1 MPTRSQ
7 ALTELTDE
15 VLARFGEAPDP
26 RVREVLQALVRHL
39 HAFATEVALTDDE
52 WARGIDFV
60 TRAGQ
65 LSDERRQELILL
77 SDVLGLSMLTVALN
91 HGAGS
96 QATEPTVFGP
106 FFVEGSPEYAN
117 GDDLAHGFSGEPCL
131 VSGRVTDGSGAPV
144 AGARMEVWQA
154 DDQGFYDV
162 QYADLDEPRGRG
174 HLFTRDDGSY
184 AFWTVKPVAYPI
196 PGDGPVGE
204 LMRAARRSI
213 MRPAHIHFM
222 ISAPG
227 RRTLITHVF
236 DREDPHLAT
245 DAVFGV
251 KASLIGDFLRHEA
264 GRAPDGRSLASPFHT
279 LSYDF
284 VLAPE
289 REEAA

>member
-1 MPTRSQ
+1 MSTQIQ
-7 ALTELTDE
+7 AVTELTDE
-15 VLARFGEAPDP
+15 VVASFDDAASP
-26 RVREVLQALVRHL
+26 RVREVLQSLVRHL
-39 HAFATEVALTDDE
+39 HAFAADVSLTDEE
-52 WARGIDFV
+52 WAHGIDFL
-60 TRAGQ
+60 TRAGR

-77 SDVLGLSMLTVALN
+77 SDVLGLSMVTVALN

-106 FFVEGSPEYAN
+106 FYVEGSPEYAS

-131 VSGRVTDGSGAPV
+131 VSGRVTDPSGAPV

-174 HLFTRDDGSY
+174 HLFTGEDGAFS
-184 AFWTVKPVAYPI
+184 FWTVKPVAYPI

-204 LMRAARRSI
+204 LMDAARRSI

-236 DREDPHLAT
+236 DREDPYLAT

-251 KASLIGDFLRHEA
+251 KASLVADFARHEA
-264 GRAPDGRSLASPFHT
+264 GEAPDGRVLDSPFHT

>member
-1 MPTRSQ
+1 MPTETEALRD
-7 ALTELTDE
+7 LTEE
-15 VLARFGEAPDP
+15 VVASFGDAASP

-39 HAFATEVALTDDE
+39 HAFAAEVALTDEE
-52 WARGIDFV
+52 WARGIDFM

-65 LSDERRQELILL
+65 LSDERRQEVILL
-77 SDVLGLSMLTVALN
+77 SDVLGLSMFTVALN

-106 FFVEGSPEYAN
+106 FFLESSPEYAN

-131 VSGRVTDGSGAPV
+131 VSGRVTDPSGAPV

-154 DDQGFYDV
+154 DGQGFYDV

-174 HLFTRDDGSY
+174 HLFTRDDGSFS
-184 AFWTVKPVAYPI
+184 FWTVKPVAYPI
-196 PGDGPVGE
+196 PKDGPVGE
-204 LMRAARRSI
+204 LMDAARRSI

-236 DREDPHLAT
+236 DREDRYLTT

-251 KASLIGDFLRHEA
+251 KASLIADFAPHEA
-264 GRAPDGRSLASPFHT
+264 GEAPDGRSLASRFHT
-279 LSYDF
+279 LTYDF

>member
-1 MPTRSQ
+1 VSTQTQ
-7 ALTELTDE
+7 AVTELTEE
-15 VLARFGEAPDP
+15 VVASFDDAASP
-26 RVREVLQALVRHL
+26 RVREVLQSLVRHL
-39 HAFATEVALTDDE
+39 HAFAADVSLTDEE
-52 WARGIDFV
+52 WAHGIDFL

-65 LSDERRQELILL
+65 LSDARRQELILL
-77 SDVLGLSMLTVALN
+77 SDVLGLSMVTVALN

-106 FFVEGSPEYAN
+106 FYVEGSPEYAS

-131 VSGRVTDGSGAPV
+131 VSGRVTDPFGAPI

-174 HLFTRDDGSY
+174 HLFTGEDGAFS
-184 AFWTVKPVAYPI
+184 FWTVKPVAYPI

-204 LMRAARRSI
+204 LMDAAGRSI

-251 KASLIGDFLRHEA
+251 KASLIGDFARHEA
-264 GRAPDGRSLASPFHT
+264 GEAPDGRVLDSPFHT